1 MSYCR
6 ALRAHLAL
14 CACLAWGAAQAA
26 SGSQLFATCVAC
38 HGGKGEGVA
47 ATSARR
53 HRRPGW
59 GLSVRQL
66 QNFRSGVRG
75 AHKADSHG
83 AQMRSIAATLPDDA
97 AVARVAAYVAGLP
110 KPIPWPTVGADLRN
124 GNNLYQGKCGA
135 CHGTQAEGNVSL
147 STPRL
152 AGLDAAYLRRQYQN
166 FAAGV
171 RGAQPQDRYGKQMAM
186 MSNSLA
192 SPKGSRRRHCVH
204 PGEIGAR
211 K

>member
-1 MSYCR
+1 M
-6 ALRAHLAL
+6 
-14 CACLAWGAAQAA
+14 
-26 SGSQLFATCVAC
+26 
-38 HGGKGEGVA
+38 A
-47 ATSARR
+47 ATNA
-53 HRRPGW
+53 PAIAGQDVAY
-59 GLSVRQL
+59 LTRQL

-75 AHKADSHG
+75 AHKADSYG
-83 AQMRSIAATLPDDA
+83 AQMRSIAATLPNDA
-97 AVARVAAYVAGLP
+97 AVASVAADVASLP
-110 KPIPWPTVGADLRN
+110 KPISRPTPGADLHN

-152 AGLDAAYLRRQYQN
+152 AGIDAAYLRRQYQN

-186 MSNSLA
+186 MSKSLA
-192 SPKGSRRRHCVH
+192 SPKDLDDVIAYIQA
-204 PGEIGAR
+204 IGAQ